1 MSWVV
6 AYTFRGIQDYLKGG
20 GRLLDVAGGSEV
32 IDSLCRDG
40 LGLALQRLGLMDSKA
55 DPSEPAL
62 MPAHGDV
69 LKNASGQV
77 VIRFKKK
84 DKAHQFVRLW
94 PLMADHWAPNGRH
107 AVALERVADDEHLDA
122 AIKEA
127 LDQANNGS
135 GLPPFALPDATPLTM
150 RNRRTGWPVVW
161 FGGFDGDDELD
172 DRDASTVH
180 RRLRVGRD
188 SAAGLENL
196 KERFGFDQDQTLTRD
211 ADALAQAGGSSILAV
226 IHADGAGFGK
236 MFGDVTAAKG
246 HEAAKALS
254 KATTEIVQ
262 AAAKEA
268 VADLHTVQ
276 IDNKKTGEK
285 DIACRPIV
293 LGGDDMTVVVP
304 ARFGLAVAR
313 RFLTEFEKHS
323 TEKLACFNQDY
334 PGALPDRPHL
344 TAGAGI
350 AYVHAHH
357 PFSDALHLADTLCGW
372 AKEQLGADKTKTSCL
387 MVHRALD
394 TDAGAFGE
402 IFRDQYVLHPLNGQ
416 EKWLTAGPYTVSRI
430 NGHATLKNLDAL
442 MHAARPLPLGTW
454 RSIARLLRESETVAE
469 RRLARQYEILGTR
482 AHALREALQ
491 EFTGNPQSLW
501 RKDREPWRTPIHD
514 IDVLLGLEQRVRGR
528 LNEADD
534 AAETM
539 EATTDA

>member
-40 LGLALQRLGLMDSKA
+40 LGLALQQLELMDRNA
-55 DPSEPAL
+55 DPSVPAL
-62 MPAHGDV
+62 IPAHGDV

-77 VIRFKKK
+77 VIRFE
-84 DKAHQFVRLW
+84 DEHKAHQFVRLW

-107 AVALERVADDEHLDA
+107 AVALEPVADGKDLDA
-122 AIKEA
+122 AIKNA
-127 LDQANNGS
+127 LDRAKNGS
-135 GLPPFALPDATPLTM
+135 GLTPFALPDTTPLTM
-150 RNRRTGWPVVW
+150 RNRRTGWPVVQVDE
-161 FGGFDGDDELD
+161 FDGDDELD

-180 RRLRVGRD
+180 RRLRVAPVG
-188 SAAGLENL
+188 STGLDNL
-196 KERFGFDQDQTLTRD
+196 KRRFGFEEEQELTRD

-236 MFGDVTAAKG
+236 MFSDVTAAKG
-246 HEAAKALS
+246 HDAAKALS

-262 AAAKEA
+262 AAAQEA
-268 VADLHTVQ
+268 VGVVRDVRTHS
-276 IDNKKTGEK
+276 G
-285 DIACRPIV
+285 DIACRPV
-293 LGGDDMTVVVP
+293 LLGGDDMAVVVP
-304 ARFGLAVAR
+304 ARFGLEFTR
-313 RFLTEFEKHS
+313 RFLAAFEKHS
-323 TEKLACFNQDY
+323 TEELARFNQDH
-334 PGALPDRPHL
+334 PGAMPDRHHL

-372 AKEQLGADKTKTSCL
+372 AKDQLGAAKTETSCL

-394 TDAGAFGE
+394 TDAGAFQE
-402 IFRDQYVLHPLNGQ
+402 IFKDQYVLHPPDGS
-416 EKWLTAGPYTVSRI
+416 EKWLTAGPYTLDRV
-430 NGHATLKNLDAL
+430 NGHATLNDLDAL
-442 MHAARPLPLGTW
+442 MDAARPLPLSTW

-482 AHALREALQ
+482 AHALKKALKD
-491 EFTGNPQSLW
+491 FTGNPEKLW
-501 RKDREPWRTPIHD
+501 RQDDEVWRTPIHD
-514 IDVLLGLEQRVRGR
+514 IDVLLGLEQRVSGR
-528 LNEADD
+528 LNEAND

-539 EATTDA
+539 EATTNA

>member
-1 MSWVV
+1 MSWVA

-55 DPSEPAL
+55 DPSKPAL
-62 MPAHGDV
+62 IPAHGDV

-77 VIRFKKK
+77 VIRFEDK
-84 DKAHQFVRLW
+84 DTAHQFARLW

-107 AVALERVADDEHLDA
+107 TVALEQVADGKNLDA

-135 GLPPFALPDATPLTM
+135 GLPPFALPDATPLTL
-150 RNRRTGWPVVW
+150 RNRRTGWPVVQVP
-161 FGGFDGDDELD
+161 GDDDELD

-180 RRLRVGRD
+180 RRLRVGPK
-188 SAAGLENL
+188 SAPGLENL
-196 KERFGFDQDQTLTRD
+196 KTRFGFKKEHELTRD

-236 MFGDVTAAKG
+236 MFEAVTKAGG
-246 HEAAKALS
+246 HEAVKALS
-254 KATTEIVQ
+254 EVTTKIVQ
-262 AAAKEA
+262 AAAEEA
-268 VADLHTVQ
+268 VDIIREVRTH
-276 IDNKKTGEK
+276 DGY
-285 DIACRPIV
+285 IACRPIV
-293 LGGDDMTVVVP
+293 LGGDDMAVVVP

-313 RFLTEFEKHS
+313 RFLTAFEKHS

-334 PGALPDRPHL
+334 SGALPDRPHL

-372 AKEQLGADKTKTSCL
+372 AKDQLGDDKTKTSCL

-394 TDAGAFGE
+394 TDAGAFQE
-402 IFRDQYVLHPLNGQ
+402 IFATDFVLQ
-416 EKWLTAGPYTVSRI
+416 VSEKRKRVLTAGPYTISRI
-430 NGHATLKNLDAL
+430 NGHVSLNDLEAL
-442 MHAARPLPLGTW
+442 MDAARPLPLGTW
-454 RSIARLLRESETVAE
+454 RSIARLLRESDTVAE

-482 AHALREALQ
+482 AHALRKALKD
-491 EFTGNPQSLW
+491 FTDDPRNLW

-534 AAETM
+534 AVETM